1 MIKGNGNDFL
11 NRMWG
16 NRSRIANDGQMAR
29 NIYQHNGTGANL
41 AVWPNL
47 DWPQYLGIG
56 ANESTLSD
64 VRVAPALIR
73 HTPRAKCHTMKNGD
87 VVFDDGGCAN
97 NSSHPVI
104 DENAFADGYFGG
116 NCNSSNFSGVLAN

>member
-1 MIKGNGNDFL
+1 
-11 NRMWG
+11 MWG

-104 DENAFADGYFGG
+104 DENAFVDGYFGG
-116 NCNSSNFSGVLAN
+116 NVIPVTLAACWLIKPAMTNR